1 MNLAIAK
8 GLATSFLGVRRERGS
23 MSQFESLAHLGLKA
37 IQAFRAVMT
46 FFQKQRG
53 RSKTIARAKRS
64 VGYFAGFSVFLALVT
79 LAILP
84 TPYLI
89 ERPGPTFDVL
99 GEISGEPVIQINN
112 SQSYESEGQLDV
124 LTVSI
129 VGRPERTPSWIQIA
143 LAWIDPT
150 QKVVPVEALYP
161 PDRTSEEVRAE
172 SSAMMEVSQQDSIAA
187 ALSYLGY
194 ETPREIYIA
203 EVTAKSPSSG
213 KLVAADFVKT
223 VNGQALT
230 SIEQLRSIVGEWDG
244 QGTVAVEVDRDGQL
258 ITQEITPIK
267 DAEGN
272 YRLGILV
279 GYKYDFPIDIE
290 LQLGDVGGPSGGMM
304 FALGIIDR
312 LTPGNLTG
320 GLHIGGTG
328 TIQESGVVGPI
339 GGVVQKLHGAKAAG
353 ATVFLAPAGNCP
365 EIVGNEPSGLRVV
378 KIEKLS
384 DAVSALEKISKN
396 QDLASL
402 PICTK

>member
-1 MNLAIAK
+1 M
-8 GLATSFLGVRRERGS
+8 LGARRSIG
-23 MSQFESLAHLGLKA
+23 F
-37 IQAFRAVMT
+37 
-46 FFQKQRG
+46 
-53 RSKTIARAKRS
+53 
-64 VGYFAGFSVFLALVT
+64 FAGLTFIIGFFT

-99 GEISGEPVIQINN
+99 GKVEGEDVIKING
-112 SQSYESEGQLDV
+112 QPSYESEGQLDV

-129 VGRPERTPSWIQIA
+129 VGRPERTPNWLQIV
-143 LAWIDPT
+143 LAWIDQT

-161 PDRTSEEVRAE
+161 PDRTSEQVRAE
-172 SSAMMEVSQQDSIAA
+172 SSAMMEVSQQDAVAA
-187 ALSYLGY
+187 ALQHLGY
-194 ETPREIYIA
+194 ETPRQIYIA
-203 EVTAKSPSSG
+203 QVSADSPSSG
-213 KLVAADFVKT
+213 KLVAADFVLG
-223 VNGQALT
+223 VNGQSLT
-230 SIEQLRSIVGEWDG
+230 SIEQLRSIVGDWDETNPI
-244 QGTVAVEVDRDGQL
+244 QVEVSRNGVL
-258 ITQEITPIK
+258 VTEEVIPNK

-279 GYKYDFPIDIE
+279 GYKYDFPVDVE

-312 LTPGNLTG
+312 MTPGDLTG

-378 KIEKLS
+378 KIEKLA

>member
-1 MNLAIAK
+1 
-8 GLATSFLGVRRERGS
+8 
-23 MSQFESLAHLGLKA
+23 
-37 IQAFRAVMT
+37 
-46 FFQKQRG
+46 
-53 RSKTIARAKRS
+53 
-64 VGYFAGFSVFLALVT
+64 
-79 LAILP
+79 
-84 TPYLI
+84 LI